1 MLFIVQK
8 AISCNFM
15 HETMAFCV
23 EISNFA
29 THFFYHYTMKTALFT
44 GTFDPFTIGHQSIV
58 DRTINLFDRLII
70 AVAVSKLKHT
80 DEQVEQRVR
89 AIADIYRDE
98 PRVVVKAYSDL
109 TIDMAKREG
118 AQYLIRGVRNVKD
131 YEYERTQADFN
142 RKFGSIETIL
152 VFAEPGLEH
161 VSSTLVREL
170 KSFGR
175 DVTDF
180 LPKKD

>member
-1 MLFIVQK
+1 
-8 AISCNFM
+8 
-15 HETMAFCV
+15 
-23 EISNFA
+23 
-29 THFFYHYTMKTALFT
+29 MKTALFT

-58 DRTINLFDRLII
+58 DRTINLFDRLVI

-118 AQYLIRGVRNVKD
+118 ASFIVRGVRSVKD
-131 YEYERTQADFN
+131 YEYEREQAEFN
-142 RKFGSIETIL
+142 RRFGNLETVL
-152 VFAEPGLEH
+152 LFAEPGMES

-170 KSFGR
+170 KFFGR
-175 DVTDF
+175 DVNEF
-180 LPKKD
+180 LP